1 MVAPTVSEA
10 LPDSN
15 GVMSTAA
22 RTKLVLQKGAQA
34 FRDAK
39 AAAAALATSEAAA
52 ADASKQQML
61 PAHKPVPTPARA
73 DSHVTVEGSE
83 HASEHEDRLT
93 QHYSMHAEDVEEESL
108 ANDEEFLD
116 EGVSVEVR
124 SSPEVV
130 DTDMADT
137 ATAPGIELH
146 AKEQVAAMLG
156 QPKHWGQPAEAY
168 LSPDMQVPRKS
179 KAAKKCKEPT
189 AGKKAFKR
197 PAKAVD
203 QEKPSK
209 RAKKSDE
216 AEPKKA
222 CLPKSKP
229 CRSRKS
235 KACPKPSPKKVMKK
249 APKSKASAKSKPAA
263 AEKGADYKAKQSRK
277 SSAYHKAFKQAKDDG
292 KDLEECREL
301 ARAAT
306 RLQIY
311 WLC

>member
-1 MVAPTVSEA
+1 MAPLEVLPAEIPSEMVAPTEVLPAEIPSSTVAPAEVLPAEIPSSMVAPTVSEA

-39 AAAAALATSEAAA
+39 AAAAALATSQP
-52 ADASKQQML
+52 ASKQQML
-61 PAHKPVPTPARA
+61 SAHKPVPTPARA

-156 QPKHWGQPAEAY
+156 QPEHWGQPAEAY
-168 LSPDMQVPRKS
+168 LSPDMQAPRKS

-197 PAKAVD
+197 PAKAVN
-203 QEKPSK
+203 QEKP
-209 RAKKSDE
+209 
-216 AEPKKA
+216 
-222 CLPKSKP
+222 
-229 CRSRKS
+229 
-235 KACPKPSPKKVMKK
+235 
-249 APKSKASAKSKPAA
+249 
-263 AEKGADYKAKQSRK
+263 
-277 SSAYHKAFKQAKDDG
+277 
-292 KDLEECREL
+292 
-301 ARAAT
+301 
-306 RLQIY
+306 
-311 WLC
+311 